1 MSDLLVASF
10 SGEWGKAEGPVLT
23 PVLRTANFNEDGTL
37 DYANPAMRCITD
49 KKVQAKKMR
58 RGDIILEKSGGTPNR
73 SVGILAY
80 YDSDDLALCSNFNQV
95 LRFDE
100 CKVVPRYAFYQLRW
114 LKGRNAFD
122 RYTRK
127 TTGLQNLEMKR
138 FGELELLIPEP
149 STQHRIADTLDK
161 ILDTQRQLD
170 GQLTKL
176 DSLVKSRFVEMFGD
190 PVSNTM
196 DWEISTIKETAV
208 TYGDG
213 PFGSNL
219 KSSDYV
225 DEGVRVIRLGNILTG
240 SFSERDRSFVS
251 FEKYERLK
259 KYECKP
265 GEVVIGT
272 LGDPLLRAC
281 IVPDFGV
288 PSIHKADCMYY
299 ETDKSKVLPVFAMSV
314 INQPT
319 MLKRAML
326 DMHGQTR
333 ARINSTQVGNLP
345 MMLPPLALQQEFADF
360 VNRVDKLRFVFWSF
374 LSVGAAR

>member
-1 MSDLLVASF
+1 MTSKPPFGGEAVRLNQLCSKGKSNLRQKDIENDGPFNVYGASGIVGRMDTYQNERPYVAIVKDGAGVGRAILCEGKTSVLGTMQALLPNEGTNLSYLLHLVRSLKLGENYSGSTIPHIYFKDYGRQEVPALSAGQQSAIAERLDLAEQLVALIDD
-10 SGEWGKAEGPVLT
+10 E
-23 PVLRTANFNEDGTL
+23 TA
-37 DYANPAMRCITD
+37 
-49 KKVQAKKMR
+49 
-58 RGDIILEKSGGTPNR
+58 
-73 SVGILAY
+73 
-80 YDSDDLALCSNFNQV
+80 
-95 LRFDE
+95 
-100 CKVVPRYAFYQLRW
+100 
-114 LKGRNAFD
+114 
-122 RYTRK
+122 
-127 TTGLQNLEMKR
+127 
-138 FGELELLIPEP
+138 
-149 STQHRIADTLDK
+149 
-161 ILDTQRQLD
+161 
-170 GQLTKL
+170 KL

-360 VNRVDKLRFVFWSF
+360 VNRVDKLRVEAQTQKEKLQTLYDSLAQDYF
-374 LSVGAAR
+374 AI

>member
-1 MSDLLVASF
+1 MRLNQLCSKGKSNLRQKDIENDGPFNVYGASGIVGRMDTYQNERPYVAIVKDGAGVGRAMLCEGKTSVLGTMQALLPNEGTNLSYLLHLVRSLKLGENYSGSTIPHIYFKDYGRQEVPALSAGQQSAIAERLDLAEQLVALIDD
-10 SGEWGKAEGPVLT
+10 E
-23 PVLRTANFNEDGTL
+23 TA
-37 DYANPAMRCITD
+37 
-49 KKVQAKKMR
+49 
-58 RGDIILEKSGGTPNR
+58 
-73 SVGILAY
+73 
-80 YDSDDLALCSNFNQV
+80 
-95 LRFDE
+95 
-100 CKVVPRYAFYQLRW
+100 
-114 LKGRNAFD
+114 
-122 RYTRK
+122 
-127 TTGLQNLEMKR
+127 
-138 FGELELLIPEP
+138 
-149 STQHRIADTLDK
+149 
-161 ILDTQRQLD
+161 
-170 GQLTKL
+170 KL

-360 VNRVDKLRFVFWSF
+360 VNRVDKLRVEAQAQKEKLQTLYDSLAQDYF
-374 LSVGAAR
+374 AI